1 MRRLYCLVLTF
12 VMLTGEQAGAE
23 VHLNWK
29 RSHADMGRG
38 CNITMKFPISEKGR
52 LIGDRETRSGGLS
65 VRPIP
70 ESWKSKLGELYIDL
84 NCKTAIEPDAEGA
97 KLIDSG
103 AKYNRQTKQWEKHLD
118 SWFSP
123 GDLIDPES
131 RVDADKETRLI
142 NIHAVNS
149 RGYAQ
154 LTYQSFGEER
164 FRLRQMYFCLFRS
177 ERALC
182 GHGNVAYLGDG
193 ARGDLTPH
201 VLKILESVKFLDD
214 VPEATPEAGK

>member
-1 MRRLYCLVLTF
+1 MRKIYGVALFCGMF
-12 VMLTGEQAGAE
+12 VGAQAGA
-23 VHLNWK
+23 VDHLQWK
-29 RSHADMGRG
+29 RAQADMGKG
-38 CNITMKFPISEKGR
+38 CNISINLPVSKEGW
-52 LIGDRETRSGGLS
+52 LVGGAATRSGGLGVS
-65 VRPIP
+65 PLP
-70 ESWKSKLGELYIDL
+70 ESWKSKLSELYIDL

-123 GDLIDPES
+123 SDLIDPES

-142 NIHAVNS
+142 NLQAIDS

-154 LTYQSFGEER
+154 LTYQSFGDEW
-164 FRLRQMYFCLFRS
+164 FRLRQMYFCLFKA

-182 GHGNVAYLGDG
+182 GQGNVAYLGDG

-201 VLKILESVKFLDD
+201 VLKILKSVQFLDD
-214 VPEATPEAGK
+214 VSEATPEATK